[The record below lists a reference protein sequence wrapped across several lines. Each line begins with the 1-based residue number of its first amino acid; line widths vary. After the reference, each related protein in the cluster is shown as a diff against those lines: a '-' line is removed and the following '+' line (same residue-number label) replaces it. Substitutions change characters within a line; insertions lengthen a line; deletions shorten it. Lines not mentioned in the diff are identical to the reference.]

1 MIKRY
6 DKFWF
11 SYFYLYQSNVATH
24 LFIKEYMEIK
34 TNMIIMYPNNITCTR
49 VNDKRRDMHKIIF
62 YKMLI
67 IITR

>member
-1 MIKRY
+1 
-6 DKFWF
+6 
-11 SYFYLYQSNVATH
+11 
-24 LFIKEYMEIK
+24 MEIK